1 MSIAL
6 FVYLLALVCWLG
18 GMFFFTAIIAPVV
31 FKLLQMADAGKLVAG
46 VFPRYYLL
54 GYVAGLITL
63 ALAIYFTIERPPRLW
78 WSLSALTLAAA
89 LGLTIY
95 AGAIVRPQIDKVR
108 TVVEEPSPDPA
119 RRAEFD
125 RLHRLSV
132 ILNGGVMLLNLA
144 ALLSTATALTSL
156 TSNV

>member
-1 MSIAL
+1 MVIAS

-18 GMFFFTAIIAPVV
+18 GMVFFTGIIAPVA
-31 FKLLQMADAGKLVAG
+31 FKVLPIAEAGIFVAG
-46 VFPRYYLL
+46 VFPRYYIL
-54 GYVAGLITL
+54 GYVAGLIGVV
-63 ALAIYFTIERPPRLW
+63 LAIYFAVERPPRLW
-78 WSLSALTLAAA
+78 WSLSALALAAA

-95 AGAIVRPQIDKVR
+95 AGAIVRPQIDTVR
-108 TVVEEPSPDPA
+108 AVVEEQNPDPA

-144 ALLSTATALTSL
+144 ALLTTATALTPNS
-156 TSNV
+156 